1 MEELSAG
8 SSLAWR
14 DNRETGGGGTK
25 GERER
30 ERDRDRDRDREGSC
44 RRRSKMHDRAR
55 EAAMELEDTVLV
67 EVWVRLESGQGK
79 WSFPRLERKQKNG
92 V

>member
-1 MEELSAG
+1 MYICI
-8 SSLAWR
+8 
-14 DNRETGGGGTK
+14 NR
-25 GERER
+25 ERER
-30 ERDRDRDRDREGSC
+30 ERETDRQRETERDRDRDRDRDRESSC